1 MTDQIFYILF
11 LGDEI
16 VEVNGV
22 KITGHTHKEA
32 LAKFRRLKRGPVAIT
47 FRRRVRSRSNR

>member
-16 VEVNGV
+16 VELNGV
-22 KITGHTHKEA
+22 KITGYTHREA
-32 LAKFRRLKRGPVAIT
+32 LAKFRKLKRGPVAIT
-47 FRRRVRSRSNR
+47 FQRRVRSRPNR